1 MTTLHHEVRIQAS
14 IEAVWN
20 AVSDLEAVRQY
31 NPMVA
36 SVRLVSAERT
46 GVGAARRCELKP
58 KGQVEERVWKWV
70 PLRAIGLEVAASDWP
85 IVFMRWETTL
95 EPERQSTLVRQRM
108 EYRLR
113 FGPVGAVLDALV
125 MRRKLDASVREVFAS
140 LKRYVEDG
148 GNTAGEA
155 ETLNSP
161 SSAQVTKAQ
170 L

>member
-1 MTTLHHEVRIQAS
+1 MTTLHHEVRIQAG
-14 IEAVWN
+14 IDAVWN
-20 AVSDLEAVRQY
+20 AVSDLEAVRHY

-70 PLRAIGLEVAASDWP
+70 PPRAIGLEVAASDWP

-95 EPERQSTLVRQRM
+95 DPERESTLVRQRM

-125 MRRKLDASVREVFAS
+125 MRRKLDSAIRDVFAN
-140 LKRYVEDG
+140 LKRYVEDRRS
-148 GNTAGEA
+148 AESRAEA
-155 ETLNSP
+155 LNP
-161 SSAQVTKAQ
+161 ASSTMTKAHS
-170 L
+170 